1 MENLTDE
8 HLRLLVIGLAKI
20 AFVGGLAGA
29 LVVNFIF
36 GGIYAVAEYFA
47 RRSLAAARI
56 RAARARATAPAVA
69 VMPAP
74 GAPDPSD
81 PPGHYCTE
89 NYSTHEWVGGVCVTC
104 GGRADW
110 GRAS

>member
-36 GGIYAVAEYFA
+36 GGIYAIAEYFA
-47 RRSLAAARI
+47 RKSLAAARI
-56 RAARARATAPAVA
+56 RAARNRATTAPVA
-69 VMPAP
+69 VEQP
-74 GAPDPSD
+74 GAFCHDR
-81 PPGHYCTE
+81 GHLHVYD
-89 NYSTHEWVGGVCVTC
+89 GAVCAVC
-104 GGRADW
+104 GWHDQTGT
-110 GRAS
+110 

>member
-47 RRSLAAARI
+47 RKSLAAARI
-56 RAARARATAPAVA
+56 RAARSRATTAPVA
-69 VMPAP
+69 VEKPGVFCHECGSLHIYDGDVCTVCGWHVQP
-74 GAPDPSD
+74 GA
-81 PPGHYCTE
+81 
-89 NYSTHEWVGGVCVTC
+89 
-104 GGRADW
+104 A
-110 GRAS
+110 